1 MAANPSAS
9 AALAIDF
16 IGAGWSY
23 PLGTDATGGVAL
35 VNRDRELEQ
44 AIRLILG
51 TACGERPMRPEFGCR
66 IHDHVFNTATS
77 STAGQIAYDVRQA
90 LDRWEP
96 RIEVRDVGVSFDA
109 MESGV
114 LYVDISYEV
123 RGLNDPRNLV
133 FPFYV
138 IPSQEE
144 PTGALPAGLPT
155 PAISAFSAQPD
166 RPVLSGGNS

>member
-1 MAANPSAS
+1 MSQE
-9 AALAIDF
+9 F
-16 IGAGWSY
+16 IGSGWAF
-23 PLGTDATGGVAL
+23 PLRTDSTGGIAL
-35 VNRDRELEQ
+35 VSHEREIEES
-44 AIRLILG
+44 IRLILG
-51 TACGERPMRPEFGCR
+51 TAYGERPMRPEFGCG
-66 IHDHVFNTATS
+66 IHDHVFGTADAG
-77 STAGQIAYDVRQA
+77 TAGQIEYEVRA
-90 LDRWEP
+90 SLLRWEP

-109 MESGV
+109 MESGA

-138 IPSQEE
+138 IPSNDE

-155 PAISAFSAQPD
+155 PDLSAFAAQPD

>member
-1 MAANPSAS
+1 VSSAT
-9 AALAIDF
+9 DF

-23 PLGTDATGGVAL
+23 PLGTDAAGGIAL
-35 VNRDRELEQ
+35 VTRDREIEQ

-66 IHDHVFNTATS
+66 IHDHVFGAATATA
-77 STAGQIAYDVRQA
+77 AGQIAFDVRQA

-96 RIEVRDVGVSFDA
+96 RIDVSDVAVSFDA
-109 MESGV
+109 IESGTLFV
-114 LYVDISYEV
+114 NVAYTI

-138 IPSQEE
+138 IPDDSGNAPAVVPGAPQREL
-144 PTGALPAGLPT
+144 TGG
-155 PAISAFSAQPD
+155 Q
-166 RPVLSGGNS
+166 